1 MFVAARRLPD
11 ERGFSLI
18 ELLVVV
24 ALLVVVLGATFTLL
38 AVGTRTATR
47 DQAFANEI
55 ADAEAGVGRM
65 VHEIRQASSV
75 TATTPNSIDFLVTIG
90 GQARRVFYEC
100 DVARPASSYRECVRL
115 SAAVG
120 ASLPALSTGAPIVPR
135 IANGTSAD
143 PVFTFSPN
151 AIAPTFVQVTLKL
164 PAAGDLAGGQG
175 LAHNTELHSG
185 VYLRNLDVGA

>member
-1 MFVAARRLPD
+1 
-11 ERGFSLI
+11 I

-38 AVGTRTATR
+38 AVGTRTARR

-65 VHEIRQASSV
+65 VHDIRQASSV

-100 DVARPASSYRECVRL
+100 DVARPAGSYQECVRL
-115 SAAVG
+115 SAPAG
-120 ASLPALSTGAPIVPR
+120 ASLPALSTGTPIVPR
-135 IANGTSAD
+135 IANGTLTD
-143 PVFTFSPN
+143 PVFSFSPN
-151 AIAPTFVQVTLKL
+151 AIGPTFVQVTLKL
-164 PAAGDLAGGQG
+164 PAADDLGAGQG
-175 LAHNTELHSG
+175 LAHNTELHAG